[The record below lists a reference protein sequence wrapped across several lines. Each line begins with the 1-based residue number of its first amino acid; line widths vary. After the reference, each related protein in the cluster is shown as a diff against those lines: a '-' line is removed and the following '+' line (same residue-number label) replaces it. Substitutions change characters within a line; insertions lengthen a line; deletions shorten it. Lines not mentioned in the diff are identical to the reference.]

1 MESTS
6 GVVDPDLVRT
16 GPVWVAEGGG
26 GGIFGNEAAARA
38 GVGASSV
45 FCGGG

>member
-26 GGIFGNEAAARA
+26 GGIFGTEAARA